1 MNHREII
8 QTVDLNLLTNYLQ
21 SRGWQEAKNFLE
33 NATIWVKSEPERGE
47 FEILLPHRQNLGDY
61 LPRMREI
68 LNILEEVEGRFQGE
82 ILSELTNS
90 YCVIEAIPI
99 KLLRPHKDR
108 LSGTVILLGVVA
120 NHLEKIETEL
130 SDRDYILALEAYEE
144 RLRIV
149 CQGNLIKTDNS
160 YWLKNPHNFQVIG
173 TTNTSFRER
182 DQVLFFHLEEK

>member
-1 MNHREII
+1 MKITAPDREIL
-8 QTVDLNLLTNYLQ
+8 QTVDLSLLTNYLQ

-68 LNILEEVEGRFQGE
+68 LNILEEVEGRSQGE
-82 ILSELTNS
+82 ILSELTDS

-99 KLLRPHKDR
+99 KLRRPHKDR

-130 SDRDYILALEAYEE
+130 SDRDYILAIEAYEE
-144 RLRIV
+144 RLPIV
-149 CQGNLIKTDNS
+149 CHGNLIKTDNS

-173 TTNTSFRER
+173 MKSTSFQER
-182 DQVLFFHLEEK
+182 VQV